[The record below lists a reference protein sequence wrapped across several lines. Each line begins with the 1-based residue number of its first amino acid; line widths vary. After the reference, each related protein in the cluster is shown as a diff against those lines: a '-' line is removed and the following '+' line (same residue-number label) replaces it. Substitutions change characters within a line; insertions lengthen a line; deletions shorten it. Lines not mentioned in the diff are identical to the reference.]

1 MDSHRR
7 IAKIFFADMNEGWIR
22 ERKNQLRR
30 KCEELLES
38 NVYKPEVWMEC
49 DRIFD

>member
-1 MDSHRR
+1 MDSHR
-7 IAKIFFADMNEGWIR
+7 IAKIFFADMNEGWII
-22 ERKNQLRR
+22 EKKQLRR